1 MSNIYQLEQ
10 ELLSIFYEIED
21 NGGELTPELE
31 EKLSIT
37 QESFNTKIKDYTNVV
52 KQLQNDI
59 VAIKEEKER
68 LNNLQK
74 SKEKTIERLKTIMIE
89 AIEKFGDTSKT
100 GGKFIDF
107 GTGKVSVR
115 RNEAVEVNEE
125 ATNRF
130 INRYFSGLAWWNM
143 QNQLYDHICSSQDLL
158 DYVNSRT
165 DEEIADNTDIVRF
178 NVSDMSKLT
187 ACVSLDLDMK
197 ELLGSNEGYELARAL
212 INFNKFDV
220 KAKVSKSDIK
230 REAKEQHN
238 MPCFAKLVESK
249 SVTIK

>member
-1 MSNIYQLEQ
+1 MRNIYEIQQ
-10 ELLSIFYEIED
+10 ELLSIFYELEE
-21 NGGELTPELE
+21 NGGEITPELE
-31 EKLSIT
+31 EKLNIT
-37 QESFNTKIKDYTNVV
+37 QETFRDKIRDYSNVV
-52 KQLQNDI
+52 RQLQNDI
-59 VAIKEEKER
+59 INIKAEKDR

-74 SKEKTIERLKTIMIE
+74 SKEKTIERLKSVMTE
-89 AIEKFGDTSKT
+89 AIEQFGDTSKA
-100 GGKFIDF
+100 GSKFLDY
-107 GTGKVSVR
+107 GTGKVYVR
-115 RNEAVEVNEE
+115 HNEAVEVNEE

-143 QNQLYDHICSSQDLL
+143 QNQLHNNICSSQDLL

-165 DEEIADNTDIVRF
+165 DEEIADNADIVRF

-212 INFNKFDV
+212 INFNKFEV
-220 KAKVSKSDIK
+220 KAKVNKTDIK
-230 REAKEQHN
+230 REAKEEHSI
-238 MPCFAKLVESK
+238 PCFAKLVESK